1 MSTPID
7 MSGERSQTGLKI
19 LAAYLAVSAP
29 VAAIALAAG
38 RMSRAVLV
46 LHSFALIIVVML
58 LYRPR
63 TGLITDWLPL
73 ASIPFLYAE
82 LPRLAL
88 TGLRDSSVQRWE
100 LSTFDTSPAQA
111 LAGRWSD
118 PLVSELLHA
127 AYVSYYAIIYVP
139 PVVLY
144 LRGRR
149 ESFYSTVA
157 GLMTV
162 FAFCYL
168 IFIVFPVAGPRYLW
182 PPPPGVF
189 EGPVRR
195 FVLSVLAAGSAKG
208 TAFPSSHVAVATV
221 QSILAFRWSARA
233 GVALSVLTTGLAL
246 GAVYG
251 GFHYGVDVLAGAGVG
266 LVIGI
271 TLTFVNRDASVPA
284 RTAVHAQTT

>member
-7 MSGERSQTGLKI
+7 MSGEQSQTGLKI

-29 VAAIALAAG
+29 AVGIALAAG
-38 RMSRAVLV
+38 RTSRAILV
-46 LHSFALIIVVML
+46 LHLLALIIVAVL
-58 LYRPR
+58 LYRPGAR
-63 TGLITDWLPL
+63 LITDWLPL

-88 TGLRDSSVQRWE
+88 TGLHDSRVQRWE

-111 LAGRWSD
+111 LAGRWSA
-118 PLVSELLHA
+118 PLLSELLHA

-149 ESFYSTVA
+149 ETFYSTVA

-168 IFIVFPVAGPRYLW
+168 IFVVFPVAGPRYLW

-195 FVLSVLAAGSAKG
+195 FVLNVLAAGSAKG

-221 QSILAFRWSARA
+221 QTILAFRWSARA
-233 GVALSVLTTGLAL
+233 GFALGVLTTGLAL

-251 GFHYGVDVLAGAGVG
+251 GFHYGVDVLAGAAVG

-271 TLTFVNRDASVPA
+271 TLLIANRDAVEPA
-284 RTAVHAQTT
+284 RPAVYAE

>member
-1 MSTPID
+1 

-19 LAAYLAVSAP
+19 LAVYLAVSAP
-29 VAAIALAAG
+29 PAAIAFAAG
-38 RMSRAVLV
+38 RTSRAILV
-46 LHSFALIIVVML
+46 LHLFALIIVAVL

-63 TGLITDWLPL
+63 AGLITDWLPL

-88 TGLRDSSVQRWE
+88 TGLNDSSVQRWE
-100 LSTFDTSPAQA
+100 LSTFDTSPAQE
-111 LAGRWSD
+111 LAGRWSA

-149 ESFYSTVA
+149 ESFFSTVA

-168 IFIVFPVAGPRYLW
+168 TFVVFPVAGPRYLW

-189 EGPVRR
+189 DGPVRR
-195 FVLSVLAAGSAKG
+195 FVLNVLAAGSAKG

-221 QSILAFRWSARA
+221 QSILAFRRSARA
-233 GVALSVLTTGLAL
+233 GVALSVITTGLAL

-271 TLTFVNRDASVPA
+271 TLLFASRDASVPA
-284 RTAVHAQTT
+284 RTAVYAQTT

>member
-1 MSTPID
+1 

-19 LAAYLAVSAP
+19 LAVYLAVSAP
-29 VAAIALAAG
+29 PAAIAFAAG
-38 RMSRAVLV
+38 RPSRAILV
-46 LHSFALIIVVML
+46 LHLFALIIVAVL
-58 LYRPR
+58 LYRPLA
-63 TGLITDWLPL
+63 GLITDWLPL

-88 TGLRDSSVQRWE
+88 TGLNDSSVQRWE
-100 LSTFDTSPAQA
+100 LSTFDTSPARA
-111 LAGRWSD
+111 LAGRWSA

-189 EGPVRR
+189 DGPVRR
-195 FVLSVLAAGSAKG
+195 FVLNVLAAGSAKG

-271 TLTFVNRDASVPA
+271 TLLFANRDADVPA
-284 RTAVHAQTT
+284 RTAVYAQTT